1 MENSSQNLKTKI
13 IVNLLF
19 DRIRL
24 FFLRPY
30 WKDRLILTILVL
42 SFLINAALWIF
53 LKVFIKSGPV
63 PLTLHY
69 TIYFGPDLLGEA
81 WQVFTI
87 PLAGFVII
95 LINIVLGFLIY
106 PRDRTTSYFL
116 VGILPIIQVFLWVGG
131 VTLVMINS

>member
-1 MENSSQNLKTKI
+1 MKNSSQNLKTKI

-19 DRIRL
+19 DRVRL

-42 SFLINAALWIF
+42 SFVINITLWIF
-53 LKVFIKSGPV
+53 LKVFIKPGPV

-81 WQVFTI
+81 WQVLTI
-87 PLAGFVII
+87 PLVGLAMIF
-95 LINIVLGFLIY
+95 INSFLGFLVY
-106 PRDRTTSYFL
+106 SRDKFTAYFL
-116 VGILPIIQVFLWVGG
+116 MGILPVLQIFLWIGAIS
-131 VTLVMINS
+131 LVLINL